1 MTTMTA
7 IPLYS
12 QKTVTTVITVIVVTN
27 KRKDLS
33 FMRSK
38 TQGINV
44 RVTPAEKEKL
54 SESAFYCGL
63 SLSEYLRRL
72 GLGKNVKAATDKRI
86 YKTFRLVRQL
96 KKDLES
102 LEKREILY
110 RLSVIEDL
118 LK

>member
-1 MTTMTA
+1 
-7 IPLYS
+7 
-12 QKTVTTVITVIVVTN
+12 
-27 KRKDLS
+27 
-33 FMRSK
+33 MRNK

-72 GLGKNVKAATDKRI
+72 GLGKNVKAATDEKI

-102 LEKREILY
+102 LENSEILY

>member
-1 MTTMTA
+1 
-7 IPLYS
+7 
-12 QKTVTTVITVIVVTN
+12 
-27 KRKDLS
+27 
-33 FMRSK
+33 MRSR

-72 GLGKNVKAATDKRI
+72 GLGKNVKAATDEKI
-86 YKTFRLVRQL
+86 YKTFRLVRRL
-96 KKDLES
+96 KKDLDT
-102 LEKREILY
+102 LEKSEILY

>member
-1 MTTMTA
+1 
-7 IPLYS
+7 
-12 QKTVTTVITVIVVTN
+12 
-27 KRKDLS
+27 
-33 FMRSK
+33 MRSK

-44 RVTPAEKEKL
+44 RVTLAEKEKL
-54 SESAFYCGL
+54 RESAFYCGL

-72 GLGKNVKAATDKRI
+72 GLGKDVKAATDEKI

-96 KKDLES
+96 KKDLGS
-102 LEKREILY
+102 LEKSEILY

>member
-1 MTTMTA
+1 
-7 IPLYS
+7 
-12 QKTVTTVITVIVVTN
+12 
-27 KRKDLS
+27 
-33 FMRSK
+33 MRSK

-72 GLGKNVKAATDKRI
+72 GLGKNVKAATDEKI
-86 YKTFRLVRQL
+86 YKTFRLIRQL
-96 KKDLES
+96 KKDLDT
-102 LEKREILY
+102 LGKNEILY

>member
-1 MTTMTA
+1 
-7 IPLYS
+7 
-12 QKTVTTVITVIVVTN
+12 
-27 KRKDLS
+27 
-33 FMRSK
+33 MRSK

-72 GLGKNVKAATDKRI
+72 GLGKNVKATTDEKI

-96 KKDLES
+96 KKDFDS
-102 LEKREILY
+102 IEKSEILR
-110 RLSVIEDL
+110 RLNTIEDL